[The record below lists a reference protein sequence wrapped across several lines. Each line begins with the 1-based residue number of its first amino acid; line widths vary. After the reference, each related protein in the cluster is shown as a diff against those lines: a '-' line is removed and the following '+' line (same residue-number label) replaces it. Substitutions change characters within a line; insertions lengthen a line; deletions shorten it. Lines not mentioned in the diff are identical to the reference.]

1 MAPDDSLAAW
11 AGHAWLRERV
21 PPEQIVTQV
30 NSLTLLHHAVSS
42 GIGLGVLPAHMV
54 VGDRAVRALSEP
66 LPALAASVWVLTHP
80 ELRQVARIR
89 ALMQWLADDPPLAAG
104 V

>member
-1 MAPDDSLAAW
+1 MAGSAIL
-11 AGHAWLRERV
+11 
-21 PPEQIVTQV
+21 
-30 NSLTLLHHAVSS
+30 NSLTAGSAARSALLASQTHAVSS